1 MKILVTGAK
10 GLLGTNLVPI
20 LISSGHEVMAT
31 DIEEL
36 DITDTDKVMATVAAE
51 RPEVIINCAAY
62 TQVDRAEEEKDLA
75 FLINGF
81 GVQNLALASS
91 TYDVILVHL
100 STDYVFNGEK
110 STAYTPFDIPEP
122 INTYGWSKLRGEE
135 CLQQIGSRYFLLRT
149 SWLYG
154 RGGANFVD
162 SILRLASS
170 QKVIK
175 VVTDQ
180 RGSPTWAVNLA
191 NFINRIISS
200 HKYGLYHVSDET
212 YGGITW
218 FDFAQEI
225 VKLAGL
231 STEVIPITSEEFPR
245 PAARPKNS
253 VLDLS
258 WTKIAFDLN
267 FPDWRESL
275 RNYFKEKGL
284 V

>member
-1 MKILVTGAK
+1 V
-10 GLLGTNLVPI
+10 
-20 LISSGHEVMAT
+20 AT

-36 DITDTDKVMATVAAE
+36 DITDTDKVIAAVAAE

-62 TQVDRAEEEKDLA
+62 TQVDRAEEERDLA

-81 GVQNLALASS
+81 GVQNLALACGI
-91 TYDVILVHL
+91 YDVLLVHL

-110 STAYTPFDIPEP
+110 STAYTPFDTPEP
-122 INTYGWSKLRGEE
+122 INAYGWSKLRGEE

-162 SILRLASS
+162 SILRLASN
-170 QKVIK
+170 QKAIK

-180 RGSPTWAVNLA
+180 RGSPTWAVDLA
-191 NFINRIISS
+191 NFINKIISS
-200 HKYGLYHVSDET
+200 NKYGLYHVSDET

-231 STEVIPITSEEFPR
+231 STEVIPITSEELPR

-275 RNYFKEKGL
+275 RNYLKEKGL